1 MLKKIIKTLSNPI
14 LFYADKS
21 GNSIFR
27 NFCWLKNTGNLYK
40 MTLPK
45 QEVGKALEFRFELD
59 KYLKIAYF
67 GIPILIYLIFI
78 HIKFTLWNLLMCEFW
93 WLILICAAKSIVS
106 YVYSKY
112 LIRTFGKYEIT
123 EFAPKLPEHKWAQYR
138 ADFNSKIIAIVILL
152 ALFFAPAL
160 ILRLSM
166 TLSLK
171 SKKPKYDNTI
181 KMAKIYLALYPKTEN
196 IYDMRAYA
204 KYMKHDYEGALED
217 YRKVLDISGKKFNK
231 KDFTRF
237 ANLLLLE
244 KKINGSENAV
254 LAFNDFATRKKMSI
268 LEESQMLWIKSIF
281 SIENDMP
288 ETIVQDYNDLLSSL
302 DSKDAKN
309 QFYISSDKAYILYL
323 MQDYESAISVYNI
336 LISYAESNKKQF
348 SKELQAL
355 YAERGFAKYKLGDNA
370 GAQADF
376 QSSKINPLDLGKYEP
391 YYSGQEFVVGF

>member
-1 MLKKIIKTLSNPI
+1 MLKNIIKTLSNPI

-21 GNSIFR
+21 GNAVFR
-27 NFCWLKNTGNLYK
+27 NFCWIKNTGNLYK
-40 MTLPK
+40 MSLPK
-45 QEVGKALEFRFELD
+45 QEVGKTLEFRFELD
-59 KYLKIAYF
+59 KYLKIAYIL
-67 GIPILIYLIFI
+67 IPLTIYLIFI
-78 HIKFTLWNLLMCEFW
+78 HVKFSLWNLLVCEFW
-93 WLILICAAKSIVS
+93 WLVLVCIAKGICS
-106 YVYSKY
+106 YIYSKY
-112 LIRTFGKYEIT
+112 LIRKFGKYEIT
-123 EFAPKLPEHKWAQYR
+123 EFAPHLPQRKWDEYKAT
-138 ADFNSKIIAIVILL
+138 FNSKIIAVVIVL

-160 ILRLSM
+160 ILRFSM
-166 TLSLK
+166 TMGLK
-171 SKKPKYDNTI
+171 SKNPKFDNII
-181 KMAKIYLALYPKTEN
+181 KMSKVYLAFYPKTEN

-204 KYMKHDYEGALED
+204 KYMKRDYEGALED
-217 YRKVLDISGKKFNK
+217 YRKVLDMSGKHFSK

-244 KKINGSENAV
+244 KKINGSENAL
-254 LAFNDFATRKKMSI
+254 LAFNDFATRKKMSL

-288 ETIVQDYNDLLSSL
+288 ETIIQDYNDLLSSL
-302 DSKDAKN
+302 DSKDTRN

-376 QSSKINPLDLGKYEP
+376 NSSKIDAMDLGKYEP
-391 YYSGQEFVVGF
+391 YYSGQKFVVGY